1 MAWSH
6 RDAMESPF
14 QLRRKTSKSNQDER
28 LTSMMQ
34 IEAHQPL
41 LSSLEIQ
48 ARQNR
53 DSHLKAV
60 LDQPE
65 ALKIPGI
72 ESLETMRSQIQ
83 ELQER
88 YELEASRLANQQA
101 TLEGLNGRLSD
112 ERRKLSH
119 GEYLFAGSKAAVDGL
134 VQSIYQCLTP
144 SEQSKLQTALILRSG
159 NAQFV
164 EVWPAVKKAIL
175 GEIKHLEAEISKLT
189 KGNSNE

>member
-6 RDAMESPF
+6 RDALESPF

-60 LDQPE
+60 LNDPG

-72 ESLETMRSQIQ
+72 ESLETMRSQIA
-83 ELQER
+83 ELQSK
-88 YELEASRLANQQA
+88 YEAEASRLANQQQ

-112 ERRKLSH
+112 ERRKLAH
-119 GEYLFAGSKAAVDGL
+119 GEYLFSGSKAAVDSL

-144 SEQSKLQTALILRSG
+144 SEQSKLQTALILRAG
-159 NAQFV
+159 NAQYV
-164 EVWPAVKKAIL
+164 EVWPAVKKAIQA
-175 GEIKHLEAEISKLT
+175 EIKRLENEISKLT

>member
-60 LDQPE
+60 LNDPG

-72 ESLETMRSQIQ
+72 ESLETMRSQIA
-83 ELQER
+83 ELQSK
-88 YELEASRLANQQA
+88 YEAEAARLASEQA
-101 TLEGLNGRLSD
+101 TLESLNGRLKT
-112 ERRKLSH
+112 EFAKLSH
-119 GEYLFAGSKAAVDGL
+119 GLYLFRGSKDALDTLGAAVG
-134 VQSIYQCLTP
+134 QCLT
-144 SEQSKLQTALILRSG
+144 SGEQSKLQSVLLVRAG
-159 NAQFV
+159 NAQYV

-189 KGNSNE
+189 KGENE